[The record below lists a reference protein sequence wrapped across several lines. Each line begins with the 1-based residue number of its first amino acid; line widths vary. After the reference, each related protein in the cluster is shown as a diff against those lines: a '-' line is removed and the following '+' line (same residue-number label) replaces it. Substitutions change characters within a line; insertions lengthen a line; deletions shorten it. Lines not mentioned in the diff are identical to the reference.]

1 MNYTLQSHDL
11 DKIARIGSGKIEY
24 SVVGWKDTNIVKI
37 DIERN
42 PRIEGKYPWS
52 IKVEKTTY
60 VYRDET
66 AVADQLIAAENVA
79 EAMLAAV
86 KYAREIRKQ
95 YHRLDSLYQEAEAVR
110 QVEKARRDAEA
121 KAAYDADTPVGMKLA
136 KHITQQMA
144 AEIKTKN
151 SGSWDE
157 IAIQFASRGERKQE
171 TLSVRF
177 SYRGLILFSMGH
189 WRVSR
194 DKALTLIADSS
205 IDCLK
210 VDNINVVDPKF
221 AKFMMI

>member
-95 YHRLDSLYQEAEAVR
+95 YHRLEILYQEAEAVR

-121 KAAYDADTPVGMKLA
+121 KAAYDADIPVGMKLA